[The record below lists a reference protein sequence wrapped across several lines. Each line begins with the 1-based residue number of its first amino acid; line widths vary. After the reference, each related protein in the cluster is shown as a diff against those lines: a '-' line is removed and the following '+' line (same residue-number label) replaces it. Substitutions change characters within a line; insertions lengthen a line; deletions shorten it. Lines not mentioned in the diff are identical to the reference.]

1 MRKRSKTSILLKII
15 GTRFDTPVLRGVK
28 GLGMTGVN
36 SIISSPSPLVTSS
49 HSGSALSLSK
59 GSERDYLRYPRLV
72 IGLAVALAC
81 AVWASGS
88 IRVSTAAENNPAD
101 AVIDALQKSYDATV
115 DFVADFRQE
124 TEVKTLNRTMKASGK
139 LSFKRPGKMLW
150 RYDEP
155 KSQFVLTDGKHLYF
169 YQPEQN
175 QVIKS
180 PLKNAFRGDIPLS
193 FLLGLGNLKK
203 DFNATLKASDDNQN
217 VVRLEPK
224 GEAGGFSEIL
234 IGVSKA
240 SSDILWVSV
249 RDAASNLTTLR
260 FTGMRKGVGVN
271 DTLFQVKI
279 PNGAD
284 IVELGQ

>member
-1 MRKRSKTSILLKII
+1 MRVKSKTKITL
-15 GTRFDTPVLRGVK
+15 GLVLGFAVIA
-28 GLGMTGVN
+28 G
-36 SIISSPSPLVTSS
+36 
-49 HSGSALSLSK
+49 SGS
-59 GSERDYLRYPRLV
+59 RL
-72 IGLAVALAC
+72 IL
-81 AVWASGS
+81 
-88 IRVSTAAENNPAD
+88 AAEGNNAD
-101 AVIDALQKSYDATV
+101 AVVEALQKSYDATA

-155 KSQFVLTDGKHLYF
+155 KDQFVLTDGNHLYF
-169 YQPEQN
+169 YQPDQN

-203 DFNATLKASDDNQN
+203 DFNATLKASDDHQN
-217 VVRLEPK
+217 VLRLEPK
-224 GEAGGFSEIL
+224 GEAGGYSEIL
-234 IGVSKA
+234 LGVSKV

-260 FTGMRKGVGVN
+260 FSAMRKGVGLS
-271 DTLFQVKI
+271 DSLFQVKI
-279 PNGAD
+279 PKGAD

>member
-1 MRKRSKTSILLKII
+1 MRVKSKTKITLSLVLSFAVIAII
-15 GTRFDTPVLRGVK
+15 G
-28 GLGMTGVN
+28 
-36 SIISSPSPLVTSS
+36 S
-49 HSGSALSLSK
+49 
-59 GSERDYLRYPRLV
+59 
-72 IGLAVALAC
+72 
-81 AVWASGS
+81 
-88 IRVSTAAENNPAD
+88 RVSLAAEGNNAD
-101 AVIDALQKSYDATV
+101 AVVEALQKSYDATA

-155 KSQFVLTDGKHLYF
+155 KDQFVLTDGNHLYF
-169 YQPEQN
+169 YQPDQN

-203 DFNATLKASDDNQN
+203 DFNATLKASDDRQN
-217 VVRLEPK
+217 VLRLEPK
-224 GEAGGFSEIL
+224 GEAGGYSEIL
-234 IGVSKA
+234 LGVSKA

-260 FTGMRKGVGVN
+260 FSAMRKGVGLN
-271 DTLFQVKI
+271 DSLFQVKI
-279 PNGAD
+279 PKGAD